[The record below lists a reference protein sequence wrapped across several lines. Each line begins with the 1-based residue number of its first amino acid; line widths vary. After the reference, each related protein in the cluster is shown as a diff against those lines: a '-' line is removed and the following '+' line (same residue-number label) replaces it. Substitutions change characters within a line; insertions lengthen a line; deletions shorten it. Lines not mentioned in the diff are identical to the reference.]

1 MLNRINL
8 KVMKV
13 KVMLIIIL
21 LAFLSGCG
29 TGYGIYHDVA
39 PGETFDGICEVYG
52 INKASVARINNIL
65 DRSAVKAG
73 DAIYI
78 PGADSRRSAVSAS
91 RYDVIEERPVKRQP
105 APPKATK
112 KIVPEKPE
120 KKGPPKQGANGNA
133 KAPSSGKID
142 FIWPLK
148 GKILLKFVDKG
159 EQLHDGIDIAS
170 VFASPVRASASG
182 RVIYSGSDI
191 EGYGNMVIL
200 KHKGSY
206 SSVYAHNSE
215 NKVKKG
221 GFVKAGDIIALVG
234 KSGKINTP
242 ALHFEIRKGK
252 NALNPI
258 SLLP

>member
-1 MLNRINL
+1 MLNL
-8 KVMKV
+8 KVMNMKIIH
-13 KVMLIIIL
+13 IIIL
-21 LAFLSGCG
+21 LLLLSGCG
-29 TGYGIYHDVA
+29 TGYGIYHNVA

-65 DRSAVKAG
+65 DRSAVKEG

-78 PGADSRRSAVSAS
+78 PGADRQKSAVSAS
-91 RYDVIEERPVKRQP
+91 RYDIPEERPLKSLA
-105 APPKATK
+105 APEETVVQAPL
-112 KIVPEKPE
+112 PE
-120 KKGPPKQGANGNA
+120 KKEPPKQVVNQKANLS
-133 KAPSSGKID
+133 SSGKIN

-148 GKILLKFVDKG
+148 GKVLLKFVDKG
-159 EQLHDGIDIAS
+159 EQLHDGIDISSA
-170 VFASPVRASASG
+170 FGDPVRASASG

-206 SSVYAHNSE
+206 SSVYAHNSA

-221 GFVKAGDIIALVG
+221 SFVKAGDIIAFVG
-234 KSGKINTP
+234 KSGRINNH
-242 ALHFEIRKGK
+242 ALHFEIRNGK

-258 SLLP
+258 KLLP

>member
-1 MLNRINL
+1 MMNL
-8 KVMKV
+8 K
-13 KVMLIIIL
+13 IIPIIL
-21 LAFLSGCG
+21 LLALLSACG

-91 RYDVIEERPVKRQP
+91 RYDERPAKSQLVP
-105 APPKATK
+105 APPEAAK
-112 KIVPEKPE
+112 KIVPEKSVKPE
-120 KKGPPKQGANGNA
+120 RKEPPKQWSNEKS
-133 KAPSSGKID
+133 KALSSGKLK

-148 GKILLKFVDKG
+148 GKLLLKFVGKG
-159 EQLHDGIDIAS
+159 DQVHDGIDIAS
-170 VFASPVRASASG
+170 TFAAPVKASASG

-191 EGYGNMVIL
+191 KGYGNMVIL

-206 SSVYAHNSE
+206 SSVYAHNSK

-221 GFVKAGDIIALVG
+221 SFVKAGDIIALVG
-234 KSGKINTP
+234 KSGRINTP

-252 NALNPI
+252 NAVNPI

>member
-1 MLNRINL
+1 MNI
-8 KVMKV
+8 K
-13 KVMLIIIL
+13 IIPIIL
-21 LAFLSGCG
+21 FLVLLSGCG

-78 PGADSRRSAVSAS
+78 PGADSRRSAVAAS
-91 RYDVIEERPVKRQP
+91 RHDVEERPVKSRLVP
-105 APPKATK
+105 ASPEATK
-112 KIVPEKPE
+112 KIVPKKSGKPE
-120 KKGPPKQGANGNA
+120 RKEPPKQGSSENSAVS
-133 KAPSSGKID
+133 SSGKLK
-142 FIWPLK
+142 FLWPLK
-148 GKILLKFVDKG
+148 GKLILKFVGKG
-159 EQLHDGIDIAS
+159 DQVHDGIDIAS
-170 VFASPVRASASG
+170 TFAAPVRASAPG

-191 EGYGNMVIL
+191 KGYGNMVIL

-206 SSVYAHNSE
+206 STVYAHNSE

-221 GFVKAGDIIALVG
+221 SFVKAGDIIALVG
-234 KSGKINTP
+234 KSGRINTP

-252 NALNPI
+252 KALNPI

>member
-1 MLNRINL
+1 MFIM
-8 KVMKV
+8 MKV
-13 KVMLIIIL
+13 KIIPIIMF
-21 LAFLSGCG
+21 LALLSGCG

-73 DAIYI
+73 DSIYI
-78 PGADSRRSAVSAS
+78 PGADSRRSAVRAS
-91 RYDVIEERPVKRQP
+91 RYDERPVKSRLVP
-105 APPKATK
+105 APPEAAK
-112 KIVPEKPE
+112 KIVPDQSGKPE
-120 KKGPPKQGANGNA
+120 KKELPKQGPNENANA
-133 KAPSSGKID
+133 LSSGKID
-142 FIWPLK
+142 FVWPLK
-148 GKILLKFVDKG
+148 GKLILKFVGKG
-159 EQLHDGIDIAS
+159 DQVHDGIDISAT
-170 VFASPVRASASG
+170 FAAPVRASAPG

-191 EGYGNMVIL
+191 KGYGNMVIL

-221 GFVKAGDIIALVG
+221 GFVTAGDVIALVG
-234 KSGKINTP
+234 KSGRINTP

>member
-1 MLNRINL
+1 MN
-8 KVMKV
+8 MKIIP
-13 KVMLIIIL
+13 IIIL
-21 LAFLSGCG
+21 LVLLSGCG
-29 TGYGIYHDVA
+29 TGYGIYHEVA

-65 DRSAVKAG
+65 DRSAVKEG

-78 PGADSRRSAVSAS
+78 PGADSRRSAVAAS
-91 RYDVIEERPVKRQP
+91 RYDVNGSVEERPLKSQAVPAERVVQAP
-105 APPKATK
+105 APVLPKK
-112 KIVPEKPE
+112 KESPRQ
-120 KKGPPKQGANGNA
+120 GPNESA

-148 GKILLKFVDKG
+148 GKILLKFVGKG
-159 EQLHDGIDIAS
+159 DQLHDGIDIAS
-170 VFASPVRASASG
+170 VFGGPVRASAPG

-191 EGYGNMVIL
+191 KGYGNMVIL

-242 ALHFEIRKGK
+242 ALHFEIRNGK
-252 NALNPI
+252 NAINPI
-258 SLLP
+258 KLLP